1 MSKLRESTAVQTQVR
16 NRNSDPAARA
26 VGRCRAAWQTTYDA
40 YMHEHSTGNE
50 DRITR
55 GFNRF
60 EAKKEAAAAYRD
72 AMPSFSSR
80 ESIQGFIA
88 CVAYG
93 VIFKTFSES
102 LSSKL
107 LYAAQVAIGAL
118 PREPRPSGRPQRQAS
133 RKKIPPTPSPPLR
146 APVRTEN
153 MRKPLKTKANRF
165 LPVTQR

>member
-1 MSKLRESTAVQTQVR
+1 MTDSTKTGGPSAAQPEVRTR
-16 NRNSDPAARA
+16 NRSSDPAARA
-26 VGRCRAAWQTTYDA
+26 VGRCRAAWQTTYDT
-40 YMHEHSTGNE
+40 YMHEHSTDNE

-93 VIFKTFSES
+93 VIFKAFSES

-118 PREPRPSGRPQRQAS
+118 PREPKPSGRPQKKAS
-133 RKKIPPTPSPPLR
+133 KKIPPTPSPLLK
-146 APVRTEN
+146 APVSDEN
-153 MRKPLKTKANRF
+153 IPN
-165 LPVTQR
+165 